1 MKKAFL
7 ISFIITMI
15 LIVVVGGCATPAQ
28 APSTPPSP
36 APAPSPTAP
45 KIFEFK
51 YADNNPLQSNHV
63 QKGRVPWFNEIEKKS
78 NGRIKFTIYA
88 GESLGK
94 GSEHWN
100 MLTGGV
106 CDIANMYP
114 SSYGQKAPLAGFL
127 GLPFGITIRTKT
139 KDGKYLI
146 DVIGEKYLS
155 QQQFKDFKVLYYN
168 QYGTTNFMWG
178 KNPVKNLEDAKGKIV
193 AFTGGSSYPQLL
205 KALGMSPESINTPDM
220 YTALERATI
229 DGILVGTS
237 VIESYKLAPVIK
249 HITLNVD
256 FNTSLVFTAMSLK
269 AWNSLSP
276 DLQKIMEETFSM
288 GKELVYDVNQ
298 AQNDIGLKLAT
309 DAGAQV
315 YSLPDTE
322 RNRWI
327 DATSGVADTWA
338 KDMDA
343 RKLPGT
349 DMVKD
354 IRQLLADVRK

>member
-1 MKKAFL
+1 MKKGFL
-7 ISFIITMI
+7 VSFMVIMVLILVIS
-15 LIVVVGGCATPAQ
+15 GCAAPPQSPASS
-28 APSTPPSP
+28 PSPSATTPP
-36 APAPSPTAP
+36 PTP
-45 KIFEFK
+45 KVFEFK
-51 YADNNPLQSNHV
+51 YVDNNPLQSNHV
-63 QKGRVPWFNEIEKKS
+63 QKGRIPWFNEIEKRS
-78 NGRIKFTIYA
+78 NGRIKTTIYA

-146 DVIGEKYLS
+146 DLIGEKYLDK
-155 QQQFKDFKVLYYN
+155 QQFSDFKVLFYN

-220 YTALERATI
+220 YTALERGTI

-288 GKELVYDVNQ
+288 GKELTYDVNQ

-315 YSLPDTE
+315 YNLPAAE
-322 RNRWI
+322 RQRWI
-327 DATSGVADTWA
+327 EATAGVADTWA

-343 RKLPGT
+343 KKLPGS

-354 IRQLLADVRK
+354 IRQLLAK